1 MQYQGSRLRKTCVL
15 SCQNGGSFIT
25 CLLTAEQKRKRRDYR
40 LARKAQFTRPEL
52 GFSLYEGRTR
62 GKRMKYTFSDEEEG
76 VSDAQSTRRS
86 NRHSGVSTPA
96 EPAGPTFTAS
106 GRRVRSRHGGA
117 YGETMLT
124 GKQDEPGTS
133 RNRSYDTVVDDE
145 GDEEDAH
152 TGVRTRGGASRKSA
166 GQSLRSRARIN
177 QYNDIDNM
185 DEESDATSSG
195 GEWDGGDDDDD
206 EVDDHGG
213 NGDDEDTDM
222 SDDNTSDGPEE
233 VDTNATNE
241 KQDSLVVSLRYRQK
255 KAQPF
260 DAAIPA
266 NDLLQPT
273 DNRTTSRNDFNTY
286 APQFIK
292 VVPDDLKHPQ
302 HPLAL
307 TEAPFKTGPSH
318 MNGVPYTSPQ
328 PDQVYSL
335 PSTNGT
341 TT

>member
-1 MQYQGSRLRKTCVL
+1 MCVL
-15 SCQNGGSFIT
+15 SYQNGGSFVT
-25 CLLTAEQKRKRRDYR
+25 CPLTAEQKRKRRDYR

-117 YGETMLT
+117 YGETMLS
-124 GKQDEPGTS
+124 GHQGESEVS
-133 RNRSYDTVVDDE
+133 RNRSYDAVGADE
-145 GDEEDAH
+145 GEEEEAQ
-152 TGVRTRGGASRKSA
+152 TGVRTRGVSSRNSA
-166 GQSLRSRARIN
+166 GQSLRSRARID
-177 QYNDIDNM
+177 QYNEIDGM

-213 NGDDEDTDM
+213 DGDDEDTNM
-222 SDDNTSDGPEE
+222 SEDNTSDGPEE
-233 VDTNATNE
+233 LDTNATTE
-241 KQDSLVVSLRYRQK
+241 KRDSLVVSLRYRQTK
-255 KAQPF
+255 PQSF
-260 DAAIPA
+260 DTATQAS
-266 NDLLQPT
+266 DLLQPT
-273 DNRTTSRNDFNTY
+273 YNHTTSRTFLNAC
-286 APQFIK
+286 APQPIK
-292 VVPDDLKHPQ
+292 VVPDDLKHRQ

-307 TEAPFKTGPSH
+307 TEAPFKIDPCH
-318 MNGVPYTSPQ
+318 MNGVPRTSPQ

-335 PSTNGT
+335 LSTNGT
-341 TT
+341 KDEI